1 MSVTFQFVNAKVR
14 FGTTYTGTS
23 GTKYSANTWYTAVS
37 DTVVMN
43 KVTDM
48 FMALDDGT
56 SRPSV
61 NTGVTTLAEL
71 NPTQFCCLNSSGT
84 AITGSPVGTAA
95 GGVNCIMVSSGS
107 AVTIYFRGNSYPA
120 VTYTTTITTEY
131 LEYDSVSLSA
141 DNCDVYYGSL
151 SNKATSSGYKH
162 TFDTPDGGGACKVWF
177 CKKGTTTPYTN
188 FTYISDLDS
197 NDYEQADD
205 GSITLTLDG
214 ESDTDIQLFG
224 TGSTPTSKVNVEL
237 SFYNLTIDDIDVFSG
252 SDLYIGYHF
261 DTTTEVK
268 KKYDGSELSI
278 SYELGA
284 YECLYV
290 TLYKEDGTVWDTS
303 EVTAD
308 VGSSDCT
315 WQISNNVMVCTLSTS
330 GNSAGTFRGALY
342 EPSGTASTLTISA
355 MTDANGNEFTNT
367 YSGAVLTYSPISG
380 YEYTTGED
388 FGITVTISG
397 GWKFDTTA
405 ACSFWQRGGGN
416 PYSSSVTF
424 VDEHT
429 AQATIS
435 GKLVDPLVWFNGM
448 IGLLDE
454 EPEPEYATFITPYIV
469 SKSNVNAIASAIWI
483 NEDGS
488 TIAATDNILSY
499 KEIYDTLTS
508 DNEQE
513 IMLGGYKTGTTAK
526 YLVDYTHT
534 RNLGGVIISEYWH
547 NADDYE
553 NTTIRVYVP
562 LVGVVDIDTKDVMG
576 HKLYLE
582 YRYEIID
589 GKGLA
594 VLYTDSFEPSS
605 IIYQGSCNFAI
616 DEPINSNN
624 IDSYANSY
632 WSILSAQLGDL
643 QPYVLI
649 DRKKPAEGLAEEVGN
664 KVQIAKRVGDCSGYV
679 EFEQITVSGL
689 EATNSEYAEIV
700 GLLNSGVIV

>member
-1 MSVTFQFVNAKVR
+1 MAVNFEFSNAKVY
-14 FGTTYTGTS
+14 FGSNYTGTS
-23 GTKYSANTWYTAVS
+23 GTYYKAKTWHTAVT
-37 DTVVMN
+37 DVVSVS
-43 KVTDM
+43 KITDVYI
-48 FMALDDGT
+48 ALDDGVTYPTRNAEATALAVLNPGEYNTLT
-56 SRPSV
+56 SAGASV
-61 NTGVTTLAEL
+61 N
-71 NPTQFCCLNSSGT
+71 PSS
-84 AITGSPVGTAA
+84 VGTT
-95 GGVNCIMVSSGS
+95 VSGIKCLLCTSG
-107 AVTIYFRGNSYPA
+107 AQLLFNGNSYPA
-120 VTYTTTITTEY
+120 VQYTTTIDTEY
-131 LEYDSVSLSA
+131 LTFDGVGLSA

-188 FTYISDLDS
+188 FSYISDLDS
-197 NDYEQADD
+197 NDYEQASD

-214 ESDTDIQLFG
+214 EDDTSINLFG
-224 TGSTPTSKVNVEL
+224 SGTTPTSKVNVEL
-237 SFYNLTIDDIDVFSG
+237 EFYNLTIDDIEVGSW

-268 KKYDGSELSI
+268 KKYEGSELSI
-278 SYELGA
+278 TYELGA
-284 YECLYV
+284 YESLYV

-303 EVTAD
+303 GVTVE
-308 VGSSDCT
+308 VGSSDCS
-315 WQISNNVMVCTLSTS
+315 WQVSSNVMVCTLSTT
-330 GNSAGTFRGALY
+330 GNSYGRFEGALV
-342 EPSGTASTLTISA
+342 EPSGIASTLTISA
-355 MTDANGNEFTNT
+355 MTDSNDKEFVNT
-367 YSGAVLTYSPISG
+367 YSGAVLTYSPVSG
-380 YEYTTGED
+380 YTYQTGDD
-388 FGITVTISG
+388 FDITVTISN

-405 ACSFWQRGGGN
+405 ACSFWQRGSGN
-416 PYSSSVTF
+416 PSSSEVTF

-429 AQATIS
+429 AKGTIS
-435 GKLVDPLVWFNGM
+435 GKLTDPLVWFAGM
-448 IGLLDE
+448 VGLADE
-454 EPEPEYATFITPYIV
+454 QPEPDYATFITPYIV
-469 SKSNVNAIASAIWI
+469 TKQNVNAIASAIWI

-488 TIAATDNILSY
+488 TITATDNILSY
-499 KEIYDTLTS
+499 KEIYDTLDS
-508 DNEQE
+508 DVSQE
-513 IMLGGYKTGTTAK
+513 IKLGGYKTGSTAK

-534 RNLGGVIISEYWH
+534 RNLGGVIINEYWN

-562 LVGVVDIDTKDVMG
+562 LVGIVDVDTKDVMG

-589 GKGLA
+589 GKALA

-632 WSILSAQLGDL
+632 WSVLSAQLGDL

-649 DRKKPAEGLAEEVGN
+649 DRKQPASGLAEEVGN
-664 KVQIAKRVGDCSGYV
+664 KVQIAKKVKECSGYV